1 MQARAAETMAG
12 AAPQVQRNKGSMG
25 SKDLHLENFSVSNGG
40 QELIEVCQRPVIHAR
55 IHLPCTFWHM
65 KLPAGLDIGLS
76 CVHEIG
82 FMLTRQ
88 LRNMPACGSQEAVI
102 GSLGSLGNFR
112 LKSRHTAKSC
122 KQYAP

>member
-55 IHLPCTFWHM
+55 IHLPCTFWHV
-65 KLPAGLDIGLS
+65 KLPAGLDSGLS
-76 CVHEIG
+76 CVHEVR
-82 FMLTRQ
+82 FMLAGQ
-88 LRNMPACGSQEAVI
+88 L
-102 GSLGSLGNFR
+102 
-112 LKSRHTAKSC
+112 
-122 KQYAP
+122 